1 MHTFFRRSIPVF
13 FFLISAALLLY
24 SFIDN
29 ETTAISPQDYIA
41 STLSALGAAD
51 AEFVEQISDPGRSR
65 DGCLLYTSDS
75 TQMGYYFEPDT
86 GVLKSISHYSH
97 INSTYSEKA
106 SDASALTPMQV
117 TENDRSDALLQYAKA
132 CIGEDLIGELRIE
145 TKQDQG
151 TMHRYTVTELY
162 DGIETGT
169 TVMFSCTSEGQIIRV
184 NVAIGSVFEKNADG
198 SYSIVDGGELI
209 GEEAAVEAARAGL
222 EALLDPPY
230 ISELASCRLDAAE
243 DKLVYTVEIPFTDE
257 NDLSRIYSAA
267 VIAQTGELWREAV
280 SK

>member
-1 MHTFFRRSIPVF
+1 M
-13 FFLISAALLLY
+13 IS
-24 SFIDN
+24 
-29 ETTAISPQDYIA
+29 
-41 STLSALGAAD
+41 
-51 AEFVEQISDPGRSR
+51 
-65 DGCLLYTSDS
+65 
-75 TQMGYYFEPDT
+75 
-86 GVLKSISHYSH
+86 
-97 INSTYSEKA
+97 
-106 SDASALTPMQV
+106 
-117 TENDRSDALLQYAKA
+117 
-132 CIGEDLIGELRIE
+132 
-145 TKQDQG
+145 
-151 TMHRYTVTELY
+151 
-162 DGIETGT
+162 
-169 TVMFSCTSEGQIIRV
+169 V

-222 EALLDPPY
+222 EVLLDPPY